1 MYHLKITSITLIAE
15 ILSEGLGTNR
25 LIFLL
30 QLSEFKIVPKNESK
44 FIESKWNAGIFFLVD
59 LIVAVFFFPNFFSG
73 HEFQYHQDL

>member
-15 ILSEGLGTNR
+15 ILSEGLGMNR

-44 FIESKWNAGIFFLVD
+44 FIESK
-59 LIVAVFFFPNFFSG
+59 
-73 HEFQYHQDL
+73 